1 MIIKAFWT
9 VEISTKSTMKLG
21 NKSKYFKLTYDLFSK
36 WGINIIWAKHVE
48 NIFLGLK
55 NRQYF
60 PVCYNSS
67 DIAISFF
74 MTKHSLCSLAYNLN
88 CSFCTLGMDWKI
100 WNIHGRFFKVADF
113 FLTQLACEYRF
124 ITSSFVR
131 RLDLRVK

>member
-36 WGINIIWAKHVE
+36 WGISIIWAKQVE

-74 MTKHSLCSLAYNLN
+74 MTKHSRCTVFGHEKRDEKRWLCQMNYS
-88 CSFCTLGMDWKI
+88 TQG
-100 WNIHGRFFKVADF
+100 NI
-113 FLTQLACEYRF
+113 ACFWDQERYSPH
-124 ITSSFVR
+124 I
-131 RLDLRVK
+131 

>member
-67 DIAISFF
+67 DIAISFHLF
-74 MTKHSLCSLAYNLN
+74 FHDQTQCTYCVWSWKKRWLCQRNYS
-88 CSFCTLGMDWKI
+88 
-100 WNIHGRFFKVADF
+100 
-113 FLTQLACEYRF
+113 TQGYIACFWDQERYSPHVYSDNVN
-124 ITSSFVR
+124 SSFAE
-131 RLDLRVK
+131 